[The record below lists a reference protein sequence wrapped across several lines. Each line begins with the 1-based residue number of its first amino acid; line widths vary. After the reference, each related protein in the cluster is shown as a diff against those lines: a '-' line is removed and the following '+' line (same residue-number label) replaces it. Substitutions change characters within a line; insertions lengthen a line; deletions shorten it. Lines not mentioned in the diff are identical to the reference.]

1 VAYQEI
7 IVAKVVREAGPKAS
21 DLEDYQKKIRG
32 GRPGLYYHVKLLGL
46 EMADPLKLVADV
58 KKGFLYRALE
68 RFQKNTAL
76 STKDLSEVVQIRVR
90 TLIRRKEQGRLQPDE
105 SDRLL
110 RASRIF
116 GRALE
121 LFEGN
126 VEGARRWLSTPQAAL
141 GGSPP
146 MVVLTT
152 DVGAREVENL
162 IGRLEHGIPT

>member
-1 VAYQEI
+1 VAHQEV
-7 IVAKVVREAGPKAS
+7 IVAKVREAGPKAS
-21 DLEDYQKKIRG
+21 DLEDYQKKIRR
-32 GRPGLYYHVKLLGL
+32 GRPGVYYYVKLLGL
-46 EMADPLKLVADV
+46 ETEDPLELVIQS
-58 KKGFLYRALE
+58 KRGLSYGALE

-76 STKDLSEVVQIRVR
+76 STKDLSQVVQIRVR

-121 LFEGN
+121 LFEGD
-126 VEGARRWLSTPQAAL
+126 VAGARRWLSTPQSAL

-146 MVVLTT
+146 IVVLTT
-152 DVGAREVENL
+152 DVGAMEVENL
-162 IGRLEHGIPT
+162 IGRLEYGIPT